1 MKTNPIMAL
10 VTTVEDLG
18 SVRVVSTVRNG
29 ARVIILSGKLPGPD
43 GYYRAVRIDDNGG
56 GFLRVLFIRSGE
68 VRSLNMHWLDLLGN
82 FATMPDI
89 IPILW
94 EYLKQSNG

>member
-10 VTTVEDLG
+10 VTVEDLG
-18 SVRVVSTVRNG
+18 NLKVVSTVRNG
-29 ARVIILSGKLPGPD
+29 ARVIILSGRLPGPD

-68 VRSLNMHWLDLLGN
+68 VRSLSMHWLELLGN
-82 FATMPDI
+82 FTSMPDVVQ
-89 IPILW
+89 ILW
-94 EYLKQSNG
+94 EFLKQGSNS

>member
-1 MKTNPIMAL
+1 MAL
-10 VTTVEDLG
+10 VTVEDLG

-56 GFLRVLFIRSGE
+56 GFYRVTFIRSGE
-68 VRSLNMHWLDLLGN
+68 VRSLSMHWLELLGN
-82 FATMPDI
+82 FTSMPDVVQ
-89 IPILW
+89 ILW
-94 EYLKQSNG
+94 DYVRQS